1 VKFVYREQTPF
12 NDLRIYDTEQHGRI
26 LWLNG
31 YLQVTK
37 QFLESGYR
45 EALCKPLLQNENIL
59 THLNS
64 VVVLGGGD
72 LLIVEFLLQRVPQ
85 IQKIIVVD
93 IDKNVTAA
101 ILKYFTF
108 AQHLEEEVKSG
119 RLELVYEDGAE
130 WVKKMLQ

>member
-1 VKFVYREQTPF
+1 
-12 NDLRIYDTEQHGRI
+12 
-26 LWLNG
+26 
-31 YLQVTK
+31 
-37 QFLESGYR
+37 LESGYR